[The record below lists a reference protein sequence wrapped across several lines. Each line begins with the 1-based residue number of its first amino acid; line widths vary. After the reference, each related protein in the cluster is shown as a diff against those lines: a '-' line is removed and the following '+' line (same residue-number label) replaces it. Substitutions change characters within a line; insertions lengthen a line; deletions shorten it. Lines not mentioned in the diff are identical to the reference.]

1 MDAVALSDIDFT
13 GMTILGQ
20 VVDDLTKDGV
30 SLSMARVSDKVKVTL
45 ANSFD
50 PAVRAY
56 SLRQRQRRGERRHY
70 GRVVGEWRGQGVSAT
85 SSSEQLFESR
95 R

>member
-1 MDAVALSDIDFT
+1 M
-13 GMTILGQ
+13 
-20 VVDDLTKDGV
+20 DDLTKDGV
-30 SLSMARVSDKVKVTL
+30 SLSLARVSDKVKVTL

-70 GRVVGEWRGQGVSAT
+70 GRVVGEWRSQGVSAT